1 MGMES
6 MFGGTLRGI
15 FWKALLKWVFSGL
28 KGLVMMFVRADMDVK
43 IKAWGRE
50 FGVSESKL
58 DN

>member
-50 FGVSESKL
+50 FGESKL